1 MADEAKKNLD
11 DAVEVATAEFGR
23 ANAAEAK
30 AAKKSAKD
38 RAAIAAQ
45 IKINAGIAKQEV
57 VDATATMQRSL
68 LALKTETETKIKKT
82 NKSITA
88 YADALTKE
96 SKDVAGLMKAQLT
109 KLTTKIDQQKAAAKK
124 DIAAADAASA
134 AAFVAVEDKVKS
146 TLEAAAKKSNQKFN
160 KLYTDMAAQR
170 KKLDENLAT
179 AVNGINDAIAK
190 QAALADSRFS
200 KTVKSISA
208 ARAEASK
215 QVKDAR
221 KSFAT
226 SLNSLTA
233 TIKKMDTKLTG
244 EVMVVPGEV
253 ISHKAAQAK
262 VNRHVKGEIARIEKH
277 MNHQHSVSVKAR
289 GKLRKILDE
298 NKRAA
303 AEEVAALNKL
313 FNTKIASIRSEAAS
327 DSLAAKKD
335 LTKATE
341 QMYEAMAD
349 AQKEN
354 LYRNRESA
362 RKIG

>member
-30 AAKKSAKD
+30 AAKESAAD
-38 RAAIAAQ
+38 RAAIAVT
-45 IKINAGIAKQEV
+45 IKTNSEIATREV
-57 VDATATMQRSL
+57 QDATATMQRSL

-179 AVNGINDAIAK
+179 AVNGINDAIAE

-208 ARAEASK
+208 AR
-215 QVKDAR
+215 
-221 KSFAT
+221 
-226 SLNSLTA
+226 
-233 TIKKMDTKLTG
+233 
-244 EVMVVPGEV
+244 
-253 ISHKAAQAK
+253 
-262 VNRHVKGEIARIEKH
+262 
-277 MNHQHSVSVKAR
+277 
-289 GKLRKILDE
+289 
-298 NKRAA
+298 
-303 AEEVAALNKL
+303 
-313 FNTKIASIRSEAAS
+313 
-327 DSLAAKKD
+327 
-335 LTKATE
+335 
-341 QMYEAMAD
+341 
-349 AQKEN
+349 
-354 LYRNRESA
+354 
-362 RKIG
+362 